1 MPEIPARRLQSVR
14 PHVLFVEDDRAVR
27 DAARMLLVVEG
38 AGVGS
43 SMPPRTFLSAFP
55 LVRARQQA
63 GRLLLRR

>member
-43 SMPPRTFLSAFP
+43 QCRREPFCRLF
-55 LVRARQQA
+55 RWC
-63 GRLLLRR
+63 GRGNKRDACC